1 MFVDNIHIE
10 RDDLPAGEQHTV
22 DKINLRTIQN
32 AGNAVGILKLA
43 ISQTSNELSKF
54 GALINRFKH
63 SAEIASSI
71 VDNMLVARSRVL
83 EAEYTIETSRLAK
96 QQILANASAAMLAQA
111 NIAKDSI
118 LMLLE

>member
-1 MFVDNIHIE
+1 M
-10 RDDLPAGEQHTV
+10 
-22 DKINLRTIQN
+22 
-32 AGNAVGILKLA
+32 
-43 ISQTSNELSKF
+43 
-54 GALINRFKH
+54 INRFKH

-71 VDNMLVARSRVL
+71 VDNMRVARSRVL

-111 NIAKDSI
+111 NVAKDSI